1 MPYVLIV
8 DDEPD
13 SSEFVSTFLSQH
25 GYKTRCALNGR
36 DALAQLVNQ
45 CPDAIVLDVRMPEM
59 DGISLLEVLRSYLRW
74 STVPVILLT
83 AHATPQ
89 QLERAE
95 ALGVAKT
102 FQKAQF
108 KLVDLQECL
117 ADLFPE
123 QARQQ
128 EKQPKRMDA

>member
-13 SSEFVSTFLSQH
+13 SSEFVATFLRQQ
-25 GYKTRCALNGR
+25 GFKTRTAMNGR
-36 DALAQLVNQ
+36 DALSQLVNN

-74 STVPVILLT
+74 QTLPVLLLT
-83 AHATPQ
+83 AHATEE
-89 QLERAE
+89 QLAQAE
-95 ALGVAKT
+95 SLGVRQV

-108 KLVDLQECL
+108 KLIDVL
-117 ADLFPE
+117 AALRELFPE

-128 EKQPKRMDA
+128 MKA